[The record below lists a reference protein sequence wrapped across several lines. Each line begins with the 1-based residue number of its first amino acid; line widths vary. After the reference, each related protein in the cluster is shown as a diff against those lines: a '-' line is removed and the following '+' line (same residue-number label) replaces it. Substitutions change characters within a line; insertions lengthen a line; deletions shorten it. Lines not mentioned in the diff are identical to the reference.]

1 MLRMNMTNAEKD
13 LVALHKRALEIY
25 PGYPCNCC
33 GQVVLRGQ
41 DKPQVDVF
49 RPPKGVRMT
58 TKECA
63 ATFVI
68 CEACQKLP
76 DKEIHKGVLSGFLQR
91 KLAVLV
97 GA

>member
-13 LVALHKRALEIY
+13 LVALHKKALEIY
-25 PGYPCNCC
+25 PGYVCSCC
-33 GQVVLRGQ
+33 GNPVMKGQ
-41 DKPQVDVF
+41 DKPMVDIF

-63 ATFVI
+63 NTFVI

-76 DKEIHKGVLSGFLQR
+76 DKDIHKGVLSGFLQR
-91 KLAVLV
+91 KLAVV
-97 GA
+97 AGA